1 MAASSIPIARKR
13 RTHAEVGWLQVCRG
27 KLTDPKGGWSKAPIT
42 LSFSGEG
49 DWLTAQKP
57 QYTFDAKL
65 SVPIS
70 SGLTLP
76 VEYRYANRAA
86 QNQRQQFSSPLGSQF
101 RPIAADT
108 GSKVKCRALT
118 NLLFRPEHPVQ
129 FKDCFEREKDSPTG
143 RALRRIIPT
152 HSGRLSMQNRLF
164 CASLLLAGLALPG
177 HAQLVFQ
184 APDPI
189 ALHAGS
195 GEVTFTLSNRGST
208 AVTDLKLT
216 HGPIVDSATH
226 TAINGAAV
234 ALTTDC
240 KNTNLPT
247 NIDPGTTLSLL
258 ANLTGISG
266 TSQAEFPILN
276 GTLPLGH
283 SQRVRQRRPALS
295 SRPSH
300 RPPRWRRRNYIHPQ
314 QSGHYRC
321 YRPQTHPRSNR
332 RFRNAHRNQWC
343 GGGHGLL
350 RQKH

>member
-1 MAASSIPIARKR
+1 
-13 RTHAEVGWLQVCRG
+13 
-27 KLTDPKGGWSKAPIT
+27 
-42 LSFSGEG
+42 
-49 DWLTAQKP
+49 
-57 QYTFDAKL
+57 
-65 SVPIS
+65 
-70 SGLTLP
+70 
-76 VEYRYANRAA
+76 
-86 QNQRQQFSSPLGSQF
+86 
-101 RPIAADT
+101 
-108 GSKVKCRALT
+108 
-118 NLLFRPEHPVQ
+118 
-129 FKDCFEREKDSPTG
+129 
-143 RALRRIIPT
+143 
-152 HSGRLSMQNRLF
+152 MQNRLF

-283 SQRVRQRRPALS
+283 SQARSPA
-295 SRPSH
+295 
-300 RPPRWRRRNYIHPQ
+300 
-314 QSGHYRC
+314 
-321 YRPQTHPRSNR
+321 TPRSFEPPIPSPSTVAAEKLHSTLSNQGTTAVTDLKLTHGPIVDSATHTAINGAAVATVPLTAKTLTFRPTLTRAR
-332 RFRNAHRNQWC
+332 RSHFSQI
-343 GGGHGLL
+343 
-350 RQKH
+350 